1 MQKTTFRMTETDMEE
16 FRYYLQERENSTATI
31 GKYLHDVRTFKD
43 FLGEENSADKEKLL
57 EYKEWLLDHY
67 AVSSVNS
74 MLVALHQYLG
84 FRGAGQAPAE
94 AGEGTAR
101 GSDGGGEDAYQGRV
115 PQAGA
120 HGESRGQGT
129 DRHDH
134 GDHVRHG
141 DPRQRAEILPG
152 GKCAERDGEGLE

>member
-1 MQKTTFRMTETDMEE
+1 MAAGSLRGQ
-16 FRYYLQERENSTATI
+16 QRE
-31 GKYLHDVRTFKD
+31 LHA
-43 FLGEENSADKEKLL
+43 GGAE
-57 EYKEWLLDHY
+57 
-67 AVSSVNS
+67 SVP
-74 MLVALHQYLG
+74 G
-84 FRGAGQAPAE
+84 IPGAGQAPAE
-94 AGEGTAR
+94 AGEGTAC